1 MCGWLKLNSGED
13 NWKWTDVTG
22 TRGGGSSGFGGEEKP
37 VALVFTLEK
46 KKRGEGRTK
55 TERDEDLCVVSAV
68 LFSGHFVFVCVR
80 VCVPANVCCVQR
92 CGRCLCELSARTH
105 ACSIIIL

>member
-1 MCGWLKLNSGED
+1 MDGRDRHE
-13 NWKWTDVTG
+13 
-22 TRGGGSSGFGGEEKP
+22 GGGFIGLWWRRKTSCSSFY
-37 VALVFTLEK
+37 FRK
-46 KKRGEGRTK
+46 KKEGEGRTK